1 MYNEKVAEMLQKKYG
16 DENFKIYCQMEA
28 DANDYLTAE
37 VKRVQGYD
45 PNDHDYDA
53 FWWKNK
59 FEEFLTKE
67 NDQHG
72 WNRIIK

>member
-28 DANDYLTAE
+28 EVNEMLTAE
-37 VKRVQGYD
+37 IKRVQGYD

-53 FWWKNK
+53 FWWKNR
-59 FEEFLTKE
+59 FEELLTKE

-72 WNRIIK
+72 WNRIVK

>member
-1 MYNEKVAEMLQKKYG
+1 MYNEKIAEMLQQKYG
-16 DENFKIYCQMEA
+16 NESFKIYCQMEA

-59 FEEFLTKE
+59 FDELLTKE
-67 NDQHG
+67 INYNG
-72 WNRIIK
+72 WNRITK

>member
-1 MYNEKVAEMLQKKYG
+1 
-16 DENFKIYCQMEA
+16 MEA